1 MSTDHWV
8 HVPIYHSVLNV
19 KVLVVLGAFNQE
31 KVLVE
36 AFSMIIKT
44 NGSFAALVLSQVLYH
59 NLDGEVGEEHD
70 HEGEADEEEDP
81 QQVGELAALE
91 VVVTLVEDAGL
102 HVLVAQLAGLL
113 ARVLRH
119 PEEHLHHSQSQD

>member
-1 MSTDHWV
+1 MFYPW
-8 HVPIYHSVLNV
+8 
-19 KVLVVLGAFNQE
+19 F
-31 KVLVE
+31 
-36 AFSMIIKT
+36 
-44 NGSFAALVLSQVLYH
+44 YH
-59 NLDGEVGEEHD
+59 NLDGEVGEEDD

-119 PEEHLHHSQSQD
+119 PEEHLQHSQPQD